1 MFRAADIFGNDMAKM
16 LNKKNLLSAMTGA
29 VIGYFFVH
37 PLMMLISH
45 FMSSASQAPTDFV
58 YNSVYLDILRSFS
71 LPMLPWS
78 LSFAIFGALL
88 GFLYGA
94 IKQADKEKSRL
105 IIELQDA
112 LAEVKTLSG
121 LLPICSWCKKIRDD
135 KGYWNRIESYIK
147 EHSEAEFTHGICQE
161 CAEKQ
166 FPELFKNDS
175 KSVGT
180 V

>member
-1 MFRAADIFGNDMAKM
+1 
-16 LNKKNLLSAMTGA
+16 MTGA
-29 VIGYFFVH
+29 FVGYFFVH

-45 FMSSASQAPTDFV
+45 FMSSASQAPTNFA
-58 YNSVYLDILRSFS
+58 YNSIYLDILRSFS
-71 LPMLPWS
+71 LSMLPWS

-94 IKQADKEKSRL
+94 IKQADKEKSKL

-121 LLPICSWCKKIRDD
+121 LIPICSWCKKIRDD

-147 EHSEAEFTHGICQE
+147 EHSEAEFTHGICPQ

-166 FPELFKNDS
+166 YPELFKNDS
-175 KSVGT
+175 KSNGT

>member
-1 MFRAADIFGNDMAKM
+1 
-16 LNKKNLLSAMTGA
+16 MTGA
-29 VIGYFFVH
+29 FVGYFFVH

-45 FMSSASQAPTDFV
+45 FMSSASHPPLDFV
-58 YNSVYLDILRSFS
+58 YNGIYLDILRSFT

-78 LSFAIFGALL
+78 LSFAIFGALV

-94 IKQADKEKSRL
+94 INQANKEKSKL

-121 LLPICSWCKKIRDD
+121 LIPICSWCKKIRDD
-135 KGYWNRIESYIK
+135 KGYWNQIESYIK
-147 EHSEAEFTHGICQE
+147 EHSVAEFTHGICPE

-166 FPELFKNDS
+166 YSELFKNDS
-175 KSVGT
+175 KSNGT